1 MPVDQCWLFIIYL
14 FMLTQH
20 QKTIWSR
27 QNLHFR
33 LHLET
38 LLVESINYRIGDNL
52 GFLEQQT
59 LGPGQEKF
67 LKHQASKSKFHV
79 DMFQHHKQR

>member
-14 FMLTQH
+14 FMLAQH